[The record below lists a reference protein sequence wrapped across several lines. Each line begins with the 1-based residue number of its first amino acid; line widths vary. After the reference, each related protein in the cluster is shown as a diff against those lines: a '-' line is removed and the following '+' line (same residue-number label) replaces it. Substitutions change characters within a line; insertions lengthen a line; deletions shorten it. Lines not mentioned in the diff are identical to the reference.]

1 MSASRTIDSTGL
13 GLDVTM
19 PRVMGI
25 LNVTADSFSDGG
37 AFLTRQAALR
47 RAREMVAEG
56 AAIIDVGGESTRPGA
71 AAVDEQQELDRVIP
85 VIEAMRAE
93 LSVVISVD
101 TSKPAVMRAAV
112 AAGARLINDVR
123 ALRADGALA
132 AAVELTVPDC
142 LMHMQG
148 EPRTM
153 QVAPHY
159 DDVVSEV
166 LAFLQERL
174 SACERAGI
182 GRDRLLIDPGFG
194 FGKTLAHNLSLMK
207 HLQRF
212 VALGAPVLVGASRKS
227 LIGSVLEVP
236 VEQRVYGSIALAAL
250 AVAQGAAVIRA
261 HEVAATEHA
270 VKMAAAVWPA
280 PSVDPARSASART
293 PAALATCSNRRCRPG
308 CRRRASTS
316 ACSVPCRRRP
326 SPTSPAPCIA
336 KPASSLAPRTIHTTI
351 MASNF
356 SRRRATS
363 SPTSWSSRSRPSTKR
378 PCSPSIPPTS
388 ARPNASATP
397 PAAISNSARAA
408 SRPSWNFAV

>member
-13 GLDVTM
+13 GLDVTT

-132 AAVELTVPDC
+132 AAVELTVPVC

-227 LIGSVLEVP
+227 LIGAVLEVP

-250 AVAQGAAVIRA
+250 AVAEGAAVIRA
-261 HEVAATEHA
+261 HEVAATVHA
-270 VKMAAAVWPA
+270 VKMAAAV
-280 PSVDPARSASART
+280 
-293 PAALATCSNRRCRPG
+293 
-308 CRRRASTS
+308 
-316 ACSVPCRRRP
+316 
-326 SPTSPAPCIA
+326 
-336 KPASSLAPRTIHTTI
+336 
-351 MASNF
+351 
-356 SRRRATS
+356 
-363 SPTSWSSRSRPSTKR
+363 
-378 PCSPSIPPTS
+378 
-388 ARPNASATP
+388 
-397 PAAISNSARAA
+397 RAA
-408 SRPSWNFAV
+408 P